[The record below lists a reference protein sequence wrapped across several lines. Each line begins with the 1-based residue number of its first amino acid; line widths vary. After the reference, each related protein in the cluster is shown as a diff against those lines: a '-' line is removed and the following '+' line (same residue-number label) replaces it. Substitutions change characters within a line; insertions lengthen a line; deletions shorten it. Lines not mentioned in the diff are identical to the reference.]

1 MKKSSLKYIQS
12 QIKNVVRQ
20 KTLSKTMENLFWCF
34 LGEIVLW
41 LKKFSI
47 NMKLMKLNFIMSFRG
62 LETEL
67 TRSHNS
73 NHFGLNKAT
82 GTQKFIVSY
91 RTFT

>member
-1 MKKSSLKYIQS
+1 
-12 QIKNVVRQ
+12 
-20 KTLSKTMENLFWCF
+20 
-34 LGEIVLW
+34 
-41 LKKFSI
+41 
-47 NMKLMKLNFIMSFRG
+47 MKLMKLNFIMSFRG